1 MRKIIMGI
9 LIFALG
15 IALGYLLVS
24 HFNNTSKPVAQNLNV
39 NTLDKKAEKKAP
51 SFLFVVSA
59 KKALLSYKD
68 GKHTLTIKKDDLDKV
83 IEFSDRPYRIV
94 EKISIADLQAL
105 WPEGKNSFEKDPPN
119 AVLSGANRKPSIVI
133 LTGMES
139 TKDSIK
145 YHFSISQN
153 DIAPSQALN
162 KRYIDI
168 QSIVLTIDDT
178 KEEARE
184 KAREKATEKVR
195 KMIRAQEK

>member
-1 MRKIIMGI
+1 MKKMIMGI
-9 LIFALG
+9 FIFALG

-24 HFNNTSKPVAQNLNV
+24 HFNNTSKPVAQNLKV
-39 NTLDKKAEKKAP
+39 NALDKKAEKKAP

-68 GKHTLTIKKDDLDKV
+68 GKHTLTIKKSDLDKV

-94 EKISIADLQAL
+94 ERISSADLQGI
-105 WPEGKNSFEKDPPN
+105 WGKGNNSFEKDPPN
-119 AVLSGANRKPSIVI
+119 AVLSGANKKPSIVI

-168 QSIVLTIDDT
+168 KSIVLTIDNSAANAELMRQ
-178 KEEARE
+178 KYKIYVE
-184 KAREKATEKVR
+184 
-195 KMIRAQEK
+195 MQE